1 MGASFL
7 PPLHETLRVLDRG
20 PAQTLATALGALFLA
35 CTACA
40 GPPDYAAQR
49 EALIREIQSQV
60 RQTRNQLGTA
70 RLDPAVVAA
79 LRSVPR
85 EEFVPLPLRAEAY
98 GNHPLPIGEG
108 QTISQPYIVAVMSQL
123 LALRP
128 GAKVFELGTGSGY
141 QAAILAAMGAEV
153 YSVEIVPQLAER
165 AQRTLARLGYDRV
178 HVRAG
183 DGYLGWPEAAPFD
196 GIIVT
201 AAAERVPQPLI
212 DQLARGG
219 RLVMPV
225 GEHGWTQRLVV
236 LQKTA
241 AGAIERREVLPV
253 RFVPITGPGVRQRG
267 SD

>member
-7 PPLHETLRVLDRG
+7 TPLHEVLRVLDRG
-20 PAQTLATALGALFLA
+20 PGQTLVTTLGVLFLA

-49 EALIREIQSQV
+49 EALIREIESQV
-60 RQTRNQLGTA
+60 RQTRNELGTA

-123 LALRP
+123 LALGP

-165 AQRTLARLGYDRV
+165 ARRTLERLGYHGV

-212 DQLARGG
+212 DQLVRGG

-225 GEHGWTQRLVV
+225 GEHGWIQRLVV
-236 LQKTA
+236 LHKTA
-241 AGAIERREVLPV
+241 TGAIGRREVLPV
-253 RFVPITGPGVRQRG
+253 RFVPITGPGVRQKG
-267 SD
+267 TD

>member
-1 MGASFL
+1 MGASFRTSA
-7 PPLHETLRVLDRG
+7 HEGLRVLHSG
-20 PAQTLATALGALFLA
+20 PGQVLLTTIGVLLLAFTAGA
-35 CTACA
+35 
-40 GPPDYAAQR
+40 GWPDYAAQR

-60 RQTRNQLGTA
+60 RQTRNELGTD

-85 EEFVPLPLRAEAY
+85 EAFVPLALRAEAY

-108 QTISQPYIVAVMSQL
+108 QTISQPYIVAIMSQL
-123 LALRP
+123 LELRP
-128 GAKVFELGTGSGY
+128 GARVFELGTGSGY

-153 YSVEIVPQLAER
+153 YSVEIVPQLAE
-165 AQRTLARLGYDRV
+165 LARRNLERLGYGRV
-178 HVRAG
+178 HVRLG

-201 AAAERVPQPLI
+201 AAAERIPQPLI
-212 DQLARGG
+212 DQLAPGG

-236 LQKTA
+236 LQKTP
-241 AGAIERREVLPV
+241 AGTIERREVLPV
-253 RFVPITGPGVRQRG
+253 RFVPLTGPGIRREG
-267 SD
+267 TD